1 MATSMGGE
9 DIEAV
14 ALINNI
20 SDETHNPKDDD
31 VIIEIPDENGGL
43 RPTNVNQILPEG
55 KDYHLFFAYSSDD
68 SAFVRQRVKSLESP
82 PYNLKCCFSDRDF
95 LPGKPIHENIE
106 WLMPRCMKIVLVL
119 SPSFY
124 ESGWCQME
132 ERLAHAFSATSG
144 LGVIPLVHKPC
155 QIPDTLKTLN
165 YIDETRAEE
174 ADNKLLE
181 AVFAPAGP
189 SNVLPNWFNPRKDVN
204 GCGVWLPATEASP
217 CGYNWIFPDITQA
230 DINVLRD
237 IGANIAVVYYNTQR
251 CKDFIKE
258 LLKNNRG
265 GERMDQVNDE
275 ELDARADAIV
285 DNLVD
290 KLASKFARWEEIQAA
305 NFLRHK
311 TKQDKLCLCQLY
323 EASSEHSF

>member
-1 MATSMGGE
+1 MCM
-9 DIEAV
+9 
-14 ALINNI
+14 
-20 SDETHNPKDDD
+20 
-31 VIIEIPDENGGL
+31 
-43 RPTNVNQILPEG
+43 
-55 KDYHLFFAYSSDD
+55 
-68 SAFVRQRVKSLESP
+68 FVS
-82 PYNLKCCFSDRDF
+82 
-95 LPGKPIHENIE
+95 
-106 WLMPRCMKIVLVL
+106 
-119 SPSFY
+119 
-124 ESGWCQME
+124 
-132 ERLAHAFSATSG
+132 
-144 LGVIPLVHKPC
+144 
-155 QIPDTLKTLN
+155 
-165 YIDETRAEE
+165 
-174 ADNKLLE
+174 
-181 AVFAPAGP
+181 AGP

-237 IGANIAVVYYNTQR
+237 IGANVHLKDLDRVIDVVNNHWALTYYGFLPCSRHACGKGCCLGFLIFAVFQLIIAGISMHFRLLLSVQAVIGYFCMFVIIPIVVVSCWRSKHVAIRKAERKLSRVLLEKNRILYRKCKVIVSVRVDPTPKIAVVYYNTQR